1 MQARVAKSRGSSV
14 APQNLFY
21 HLDTMAALTCS
32 SAKAVVLSRASA
44 RPTPRRLSV
53 VASAQRKDVSSR
65 REVLGAS
72 AAAFSL
78 LLSSAPAHAL
88 FEASTQIVTDYTND
102 TTAIL
107 DKVKAT
113 LALDKD
119 DPAKEDNVKALRKDI
134 NSWVAKYRR
143 EDRVAG
149 KPSFGNTYSALNALA
164 GHFNSFGATAPIP
177 KKRLERLQKELDD
190 AALLLTRNR

>member
-1 MQARVAKSRGSSV
+1 
-14 APQNLFY
+14 
-21 HLDTMAALTCS
+21 MASLTCS
-32 SAKAVVLSRASA
+32 SGKAVAVSRARSS
-44 RPTPRRLSV
+44 RPAAQRLSV
-53 VASAQRKDVSSR
+53 VASAQRQAPASR

-72 AAAFSL
+72 VAAFSL
-78 LLSSAPAHAL
+78 LLSSSPAHAIFGFAEDDSKL
-88 FEASTQIVTDYTND
+88 FDAYNSETS
-102 TTAIL
+102 AIL
-107 DKVKAT
+107 GKVKVT

-119 DPAKEDNVKALRKDI
+119 DPAKEDSVKSLRKDI

-143 EDRVAG
+143 EPKVSG

-190 AALLLTRNR
+190 ATTLLSRNR